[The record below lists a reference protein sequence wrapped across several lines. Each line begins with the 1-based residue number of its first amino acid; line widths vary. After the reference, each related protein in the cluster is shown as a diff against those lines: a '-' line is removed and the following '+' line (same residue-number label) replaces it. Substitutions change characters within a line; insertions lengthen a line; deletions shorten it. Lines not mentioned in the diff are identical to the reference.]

1 MTADRLSIG
10 GLVGYALP
18 AIPTAALALPLT
30 VYVAPLYAEQIG
42 LGTALVGA
50 VFFAVRAVDIAF
62 DPLIGLAGDRTN
74 TRWGRRRPWLVGI
87 IPPLL
92 IALYAFFNPPL
103 HADARYLTLCL
114 LAVYFGFSV
123 LTISHTAWGAELSNA
138 YHERSRIAAARQIAF
153 IGGML
158 LVLVL
163 PAILELRFGA
173 GAREKVSAMGWFII
187 AGLPLA
193 VGLAVTLT
201 GEPRHAP
208 PGDFG
213 IRTSWRWLRKSRA
226 LRSVLAADLTMGL
239 ATSITAALYIFLVEK
254 TFALRNSSTL
264 LLFYFG
270 AALVGA
276 PVWARLS
283 YNLGKHLTLAGSAL
297 IGVVILPFFFFVPRD
312 GTGGALAVL
321 LTIVFGLS
329 YGAAPVLLQA
339 IMADVVDQETAE
351 TGARRAGAAFAL
363 LTLTNKIGYALSV
376 GIAYPLLDLFGFS
389 GKPGAANSQAA
400 LTGILVVFVAV
411 PTALL
416 MASAML
422 LWRFPLDEREHLRLR
437 RQIARTAR
445 P

>member
-1 MTADRLSIG
+1 MGPAASLADRHHS
-10 GLVGYALP
+10 A
-18 AIPTAALALPLT
+18 AAL
-30 VYVAPLYAEQIG
+30 
-42 LGTALVGA
+42 
-50 VFFAVRAVDIAF
+50 
-62 DPLIGLAGDRTN
+62 
-74 TRWGRRRPWLVGI
+74 
-87 IPPLL
+87 
-92 IALYAFFNPPL
+92 ALYAFFNPPL

-123 LTISHTAWGAELSNA
+123 LTISHTAWGAELSHA

-163 PAILELRFGA
+163 PAVLELRFGA

-193 VGLAVTLT
+193 VGLAVSLT
-201 GEPRHAP
+201 GEPRHPP

-239 ATSITAALYIFLVEK
+239 ATSITAALNIFVVEK
-254 TFALRNSSTL
+254 TFAIRNSSTL

-270 AALVGA
+270 SALVAA
-276 PVWARLS
+276 PVSARLS
-283 YNLGKHLTLAGSAL
+283 YNLGKHRTLAGSAL
-297 IGVVILPFFFFVPRD
+297 VGAAILPFFFLIPRN
-312 GTGGALAVL
+312 GSGVALIVL
-321 LTIVFGLS
+321 LTILFGLC

-339 IMADVVDQETAE
+339 IMADVVDQGTAE

-363 LTLTNKIGYALSV
+363 LTLTNKIGFALSV
-376 GIAYPLLDLFGFS
+376 GIAYPLLDFIGVS
-389 GKPGAANSQAA
+389 GKPGAANSQSA
-400 LTGILVVFVAV
+400 LTGILAVFVAL

-416 MASAML
+416 VASAVL
-422 LWRFPLDEREHLRLR
+422 FWRFPLDEREQLRLR
-437 RQIARTAR
+437 MQIARTDR
-445 P
+445 PVSS